1 MPHKPKNIGI
11 KWNKIELNMKK
22 LFILTTVLFF
32 CLFFVG
38 CSWVTTPTVIPDNGG
53 MDEYDPQFISLL
65 NELNTPLKLLNFLST
80 CHYKEHDG
88 VYTPYEFYIGEE
100 GDCIDFGIFS
110 CYVLHYH
117 DYIVYSIPIFFLNES
132 VGHLLTVF
140 EYKDTDTDWY
150 WGSTLDK
157 YGVIDVSCLFSSVS
171 TDLDSIEACVNSYVD
186 FLGDSYTLASY
197 EVYPWNYWGYR
208 AMTQQ

>member
-1 MPHKPKNIGI
+1 
-11 KWNKIELNMKK
+11 MKK
-22 LFILTTVLFF
+22 LFVLGIALFF

-38 CSWVTTPTVIPDNGG
+38 CSWVTAPLFIPDNGG
-53 MDEYDPQFISLL
+53 MDEYDVQFISLL
-65 NELNTPLKLLNFLST
+65 NELNNPLELLCFLST

-88 VYTPYEFYIGEE
+88 AYTPYEFYINKE
-100 GDCIDFGIFS
+100 GDCVDFSIFS

-117 DYIVYSIPIFFLNES
+117 DYNVYSVPIFFLNES
-132 VGHLLTVF
+132 AGHLLTVF
-140 EYKDTDTDWY
+140 EYKDTDADWY

-171 TDLDSIEACVNSYVD
+171 KDLDSIEACVNAYID

-197 EVYPWNYWGYR
+197 EVNPWNYCGYR
-208 AMTQQ
+208 TIDR

>member
-1 MPHKPKNIGI
+1 
-11 KWNKIELNMKK
+11 MKK
-22 LFILTTVLFF
+22 LFVLTMVLFF

-38 CSWVTTPTVIPDNGG
+38 CSWVTTPPIIPDNGG

-65 NELNTPLKLLNFLST
+65 DKLKNPLKLLNFLST
-80 CHYKEHDG
+80 CHYTVRDG
-88 VYTPYEFYIGEE
+88 AYTPYEFYINKE
-100 GDCIDFGIFS
+100 GDCVDFGIFS

-197 EVYPWNYWGYR
+197 EVHPWNYWGYR